1 MNAKARRLQQRAQ
14 ISHRRALAVGAGDMD
29 HRRQLAFGMAEP
41 FQQALDALEGKF
53 GKGAV
58 RRGQALLSDSV
69 EDTGTDLGKRS

>member
-1 MNAKARRLQQRAQ
+1 MARSSASSGGFSEVSAQTLSLFDGAQEPERAADAK
-14 ISHRRALAVGAGDMD
+14 
-29 HRRQLAFGMAEP
+29 